1 MRIVKPLKLGVL
13 HRTYQMSETHHFCVK
28 PVLFFDLSAPR
39 LVLSEAEG
47 WQKVMSVLPQ
57 YQVFDEAMP
66 KGRPEI
72 LIVGKAYS
80 PSGKPVSTL
89 EVGFKLGEV
98 EKKLSVCGDRI
109 WQKNRWWGYRQSTPA
124 EFTVMPLT
132 WERAFGHTGNAEN
145 PVGQGAL
152 STGDF
157 GETIVALPNIEYPKD
172 ATKSPKSKGRAAGF
186 GPIDPRWSPR
196 SANDSMFDQTYLDEV
211 FPGLPA
217 TLNFERFNMAPLDQH
232 AEKLAGSEAFALW
245 NLHPEQPELVGQL
258 PGYSPR
264 VFTDEQGVFEEIPV
278 ALQTVWFFPEL
289 NLGALIYCGTRVV
302 DRRYAQLQ
310 ISNLLMAYED
320 QVGPTRSVAEYES
333 ILRQRTDS
341 ETRSLHALDET
352 QLSPIP
358 SAELQAWRAEQ
369 HTNEVDRI
377 NRLNQSTLDR
387 YRSTMAT
394 EHGIKIADDEKAPTI
409 DPRLVVSP
417 DAVERRDYSLV
428 PVHEY
433 VQEKVKDS
441 EEKLKEAREKARS
454 EEAAVVLSEQE
465 VVDMALARTR
475 DQIYVASESNLQAAK
490 DANNESQLNSSELIK
505 LEFQGLALALS
516 PQPISY
522 RKASD
527 AGEILRQAVSLS
539 QLNGESMALRD
550 FTGADLSGFDFS
562 GTDCTGSIFECA
574 NLEDCSFVGASL
586 QGASFVAAKLN
597 RCDFSKALLKDTNF
611 SRAVGEDVS
620 FCEAELSGRVMV
632 FHARLIAAD
641 FSEAIL
647 SGVLIQQSDLI
658 AADFYGA
665 KLDQVMSSNSDFS
678 CSRFVDSTLETCA
691 FNDCRLVQTEW
702 SGVKAYRGVFLSCQ
716 LQLSYFNQIDFE
728 KCQLA
733 GDTWLT
739 GTSFIQSH
747 FRHCGFRSSA
757 GAGMVFVDTVF
768 RDSDVAMVDFPYIRF
783 ESSGLVDCLAN
794 DSNFSF
800 GVFVSS
806 SLIRTSLMDSK
817 FIDVDF
823 RETDFYQSD
832 VLLTQFDGTDISGA
846 KNLMPTK
853 LKRLEHAG

>member
-1 MRIVKPLKLGVL
+1 
-13 HRTYQMSETHHFCVK
+13 MSEDHHFCVK
-28 PVLFFDLSAPR
+28 PVLFFDLSNPR
-39 LVLSEAEG
+39 SILSEPEG
-47 WQKVMSVLPQ
+47 WQKVMSVMPQ
-57 YQVFDEAMP
+57 HQVFDEAMP

-72 LIVGKAYS
+72 LVVGKAYS
-80 PSGKPVSTL
+80 PSGKPVSML
-89 EVGFKLGEV
+89 EAGFKLGEI
-98 EKKLSVCGDRI
+98 EKKLSICGDRI
-109 WQKNRWWGYRQSTPA
+109 WQKNRWWGYRQSPPA
-124 EFTVMPLT
+124 DFTVMPLT

-145 PVGQGAL
+145 PIGQGRL
-152 STGDF
+152 SLGDS
-157 GETIVALPNIEYPKD
+157 GETIVALPNIEYPN
-172 ATKSPKSKGRAAGF
+172 ARLKSPTGKCQSAGF
-186 GPIDPRWSPR
+186 GPIDTRWAPR
-196 SANDSMFDQTYLDEV
+196 STHDVAFDQDYFDRV
-211 FPGLPA
+211 YPGLPES
-217 TLNFERFNMAPLDQH
+217 LSFERFNMAPLDQQ
-232 AEKLAGSEAFALW
+232 AEKLSGSEAFALW
-245 NLHPEQPELVGQL
+245 NLQPERPELVGQL

-278 ALQTVWFFPEL
+278 TLQTVWFFPEI

-302 DRRYAQLQ
+302 DSRYAQMQL
-310 ISNLLMAYED
+310 SSLLMAYED
-320 QVGPTRSVAEYES
+320 QMGPTRSVAEYET

-377 NRLNQSTLDR
+377 NRLNQSTLDK
-387 YRSTMAT
+387 YRSTMAA
-394 EHGIKIADDEKAPTI
+394 EHGIKVVDEEKAPTI

-417 DAVERRDYSLV
+417 DAVERRDFSLV
-428 PVHEY
+428 PAHEY
-433 VQEKVKDS
+433 MQEKVKES
-441 EEKLKEAREKARS
+441 EGQLNEAREKARS
-454 EEAAVVLSEQE
+454 EETAVVISEQE

-490 DANNESQLNSSELIK
+490 DANNESQLNSGELIK

-539 QLNGESMALRD
+539 QRNGESMAIRD

-562 GTDCTGSIFECA
+562 GADCTGSIFECA

-586 QGASFVAAKLN
+586 QGASFVGAKLS
-597 RCDFSKALLKDTNF
+597 RSDFSKALLKDTNF

-620 FCEAELSGRVMV
+620 FCEAELSGRVLV

-647 SGVLIQQSDLI
+647 SGMVIQQSDLI

-702 SGVKAYRGVFLSCQ
+702 SGVKAHRGVFLSCE
-716 LQLSYFNQIDFE
+716 LQLSYFDQLDFE

-739 GTSFIQSH
+739 GTSFIQSQ

-783 ESSGLVDCLAN
+783 ESSALVDCLAN

-800 GVFVSS
+800 GVFASS
-806 SLIRTSLMDSK
+806 SLIRTSLIDSK

-823 RETDFYQSD
+823 QETDFYQSD